1 MVISD
6 LSIEFFLLLNFYHF
20 EQVFCC
26 LFHSSGEKVDVF
38 FGFCNWDSLH
48 AKAKQPL
55 QGMELQEKEAQKD

>member
-26 LFHSSGEKVDVF
+26 LFHSSGEKLDVF

-48 AKAKQPL
+48 TKANQPL

>member
-26 LFHSSGEKVDVF
+26 LFHSSSEKLDVF

-48 AKAKQPL
+48 TKAKQPL